1 MEREKLNRMK
11 KTDYGKDNDGTCESQ
26 IYTKKVRKKNEKI
39 KKKQQIVADG
49 WTGASNPQL

>member
-1 MEREKLNRMK
+1 MK